1 MAGTIE
7 FELGEKSLAAI
18 RSLTEALSRLQA
30 PATPTDGGKELLSR
44 KEAAKFL
51 GISPSTLSEWVRN
64 GVISKGIE
72 LSERNQRWQKSE
84 LLDFAKRARREVA

>member
-18 RSLTEALSRLQA
+18 RSLTEALSRLQG

-64 GVISKGIE
+64 GYIPKGFE
-72 LSERNQRWQKSE
+72 MSERNLRWKKSD
-84 LLDFAKRARREVA
+84 LLAFAGKKRRAA